1 MSCTTLLV
9 GKKAS
14 YDGSTMIARNDDSQS
29 GKYMPKKLT
38 VVAPQEQ
45 PRHYRSVISH
55 VEIDLPDDPMRY
67 SAIPNVPKVEGIWA
81 GAGVNAANVAMTATE
96 TIASN
101 ERVLGADPLV
111 VLQPAEN
118 GRPEQPGGIGEEDL
132 VTIVLPYIRSAREG
146 VLRTA
151 RLLEKYGTY
160 EMNGMAFADVN
171 EIWWM
176 ETLGG
181 HHWIAKRVPDDQYVV
196 MPNESGID
204 SFDLADALG
213 AGVDHLCSADLKEF
227 MERNHL
233 DLTMLP
239 PEGDTAFAGRTQ
251 EGRTQAGR
259 TQAGSA
265 GSAQT
270 GAAEGGSSVAAGTI
284 FNPRHAFGTQ
294 SDADH
299 VYNTPRAWFMLRYF
313 NPRSAKWDGP
323 DAQFTPR
330 SNDLPW
336 SMRPERKITVEDFK
350 YILSSHFQGT
360 PYDPYNVC
368 GDTSMRGAYRC
379 IGVNRTDFLALLQ
392 LRPNV
397 PKEIRAVEWLTFGS
411 NVFNSFI
418 PFYPNTDKVPEYLAY
433 TEEKVDTDS
442 FYWSCRLLAALA
454 DAQFMTC
461 KFLVERYQIKV
472 MAEAHRILNEADRK
486 VREIVDSYED
496 YYGDMDYYDGLE
508 EEYSEDVKIDT
519 ETAAQ
524 VQTIIDDANEALAD
538 MLKEETTDVLG
549 KVLKETSN
557 HMKNAYARSDA

>member
-1 MSCTTLLV
+1 MPCTTILV
-9 GKKAS
+9 GRKAS

-29 GKYMPKKLT
+29 GRYAPKKLI
-38 VVAPQEQ
+38 VVTPQEQ

-55 VEIDLPDDPMRY
+55 VELDLPEDPMRY
-67 SAIPNVPKVEGIWA
+67 SAMPNALEGEGIWA

-111 VLQPAEN
+111 VRQPAEN
-118 GRPEQPGGIGEEDL
+118 GNPEKPGGIGEEDL

-151 RLLEKYGTY
+151 ELLEKYGTY

-213 AGVDHLCSADLKEF
+213 EGADHLCSADLKEF
-227 MERNHL
+227 MEQNHL
-233 DLTMLP
+233 DLTMP
-239 PEGDTAFAGRTQ
+239 PLQEENALAG
-251 EGRTQAGR
+251 GGQAGGG
-259 TQAGSA
+259 QAGGVQASI
-265 GSAQT
+265 
-270 GAAEGGSSVAAGTI
+270 SSGTPGTV

-336 SMRPERKITVEDFK
+336 SMRPERRITVEDVK

-392 LRPNV
+392 LRPYV
-397 PKEIRAVEWLTFGS
+397 PGEICAVEWLTFGS
-411 NVFNSFI
+411 NEFNSFV
-418 PFYPNTDKVPEYLAY
+418 PFYPNTDKVPEYLSY
-433 TEEKVDTDS
+433 TEQDVDTGS

-454 DAQFMTC
+454 DAQFMAN
-461 KFLVERYQIKV
+461 KFHVERYQIKV
-472 MAEAHRILNEADRK
+472 MVEAHRILNETDRK
-486 VREIVDSYED
+486 VRE
-496 YYGDMDYYDGLE
+496 
-508 EEYSEDVKIDT
+508 
-519 ETAAQ
+519 AACCDAEIQAGAEGAEQ
-524 VQTIIDDANEALAD
+524 VQTLIDDANEALAA
-538 MLKEETTDVLG
+538 MLKEQTTDVLG

>member
-29 GKYMPKKLT
+29 GKYTPKKLIIVT
-38 VVAPQEQ
+38 PQEQ

-55 VEIDLPDDPMRY
+55 VEIDLPGDPMRY
-67 SAIPNVPKVEGIWA
+67 SAVPNALEGEGIWA

-111 VLQPAEN
+111 VRRPAEN

-151 RLLEKYGTY
+151 ELLEKYGTY

-181 HHWIAKRVPDDQYVV
+181 HHWIAKRVPDDRYVV

-204 SFDLADALG
+204 NFDLADALG
-213 AGVDHLCSADLKEF
+213 EGVDHMCSADLKQF
-227 MERNHL
+227 MERNRL
-233 DLTMLP
+233 DLTMRPL
-239 PEGDTAFAGRTQ
+239 Q
-251 EGRTQAGR
+251 EGN
-259 TQAGSA
+259 
-265 GSAQT
+265 
-270 GAAEGGSSVAAGTI
+270 AGTV

-323 DAQFTPR
+323 DAQFTPH

-392 LRPNV
+392 LRPYM
-397 PKEIRAVEWLTFGS
+397 PREIQAVEWLTFGS
-411 NVFNSFI
+411 NVFNSFV
-418 PFYPNTDKVPEYLAY
+418 PFYPNTDKVPEYLSY
-433 TEEKVDTDS
+433 TEEDVDTDS
-442 FYWSCRLLAALA
+442 FYWSCRLLAGLA
-454 DAQFMTC
+454 DAHFMSC
-461 KFLVERYQIKV
+461 KFHVERYQIKV
-472 MAEAHRILNEADRK
+472 MAEAHRILSEADRK
-486 VREIVDSYED
+486 VREIAGSCED
-496 YYGDMDYYDGLE
+496 YCDDLKSYAGLDE
-508 EEYSEDVKIDT
+508 QNNEDVQTDVRT
-519 ETAAQ
+519 SVQ
-524 VQTIIDDANEALAD
+524 VQAVIDDANKALAG
-538 MLKEETTDVLG
+538 MLKEQTTDVMG